1 MELYLEEFREQS
13 VEFDITEPNA
23 GALIESLRAFGYD
36 IQTAIADLID
46 NSISA
51 GAANVWLGFY
61 WNGEDSIISIKDDG
75 CGMTEEELINAMRLG
90 SKNPL
95 EERNPKDL
103 GRFGL
108 GLKTASFSQCRRLTV
123 ATKSKDCDITTRC
136 WDLDYV
142 IKAGEW
148 RLLKLNC
155 SFDSG
160 HLDELK
166 NMEHGTIIF
175 WENIDRVVSGTKVD
189 DVKDQKLF
197 FERVDNV
204 KFHLSMV
211 FHRFIERRNGLK
223 IWINNR
229 EIEPWDPFLK
239 NEKSTQLLNE
249 EKFVPA
255 KIIIN
260 PYVLPHSS
268 KLNEEV
274 HSSAAGPKGW
284 NAAQGFYVYRN
295 ERLIVAGDWLG
306 LGFKKEEH
314 YKLARIQI
322 DIPNSMDNEWKI
334 DVKKSIARPP
344 SFLRDDLKRIA
355 KLTRKKAAEIYR
367 HRGKIIARTNSSEF
381 VYVWEQKVRH
391 GKIFYSI
398 NRNHPLLKEIFET
411 SGQSIS
417 KLSAMIRMIEETVP
431 VPLIAL
437 NNCENPDKHLKPFEK
452 IPSSEIVDVM
462 HEVYDSLIYSGNS
475 QSEARQR
482 LLSMDPFSDYPEF
495 VLNYITDT
503 EYLTGGNL

>member
-1 MELYLEEFREQS
+1 MKEILEKFEEQS
-13 VEFDITEPNA
+13 NDFDIVEPDA

-36 IQTAIADLID
+36 LQTAIADLID

-51 GAANVWLGFY
+51 GAANVWLNFF
-61 WNGEDSIISIKDDG
+61 WNGENSIISIKDDG
-75 CGMTEEELINAMRLG
+75 CGMTEEELINAMRPG

-95 EERNPKDL
+95 EERNPRDL

-108 GLKTASFSQCRRLTV
+108 GLKTASFSQCRKLTV
-123 ATKSKDCDITTRC
+123 ATKSKDCNITKRC

-142 IKAGEW
+142 IKTGEW
-148 RLLKLNC
+148 RLLKENC

-160 HLDELK
+160 LLDKLRNLEQ
-166 NMEHGTIIF
+166 GTVVF
-175 WENIDRVVSGTKVD
+175 WENIDRIVAGTNVD
-189 DVKDQKLF
+189 DIKDQKLF

-204 KFHLSMV
+204 KIHLSMV
-211 FHRFIERRNGLK
+211 FHRFMEKRNGLK

-239 NEKSTQLLNE
+239 KEKSTQLLNE
-249 EKFVPA
+249 EKFISA
-255 KIIIN
+255 KIIVN
-260 PYVLPHSS
+260 PYVLPHNS
-268 KLNEEV
+268 KLDEDV

-314 YKLARIQI
+314 YKLARIQV

-381 VYVWEQKVRH
+381 VYIWEQKVKH
-391 GKIFYSI
+391 GKIFYTI
-398 NRNHPLLKEIFET
+398 NRNHPLLREVLENAHENF
-411 SGQSIS
+411 S
-417 KLSAMIRMIEETVP
+417 KLSAMMRMIEETVP
-431 VPLIAL
+431 IPLITL

-452 IPSSEIVDVM
+452 TPSSEIIDVM
-462 HEVYDSLIYSGNS
+462 HEVYDSLIYSGICR
-475 QSEARQR
+475 SEARQR

-495 VLNYITDT
+495 VLNYIGDPEYST
-503 EYLTGGNL
+503 EGNL